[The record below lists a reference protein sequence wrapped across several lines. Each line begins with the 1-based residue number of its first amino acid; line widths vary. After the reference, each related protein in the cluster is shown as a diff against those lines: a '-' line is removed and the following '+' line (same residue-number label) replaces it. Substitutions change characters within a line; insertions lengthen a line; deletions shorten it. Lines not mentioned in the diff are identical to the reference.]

1 MPVNEKPVNEKP
13 INEKPVNEKPAAPAG
28 TAGQTNSP
36 LTRQRLASDSS
47 VTRQCRP
54 AATRVS
60 TGNDTPPRPV
70 TLSYPVAVFSEVS

>member
-36 LTRQRLASDSS
+36 
-47 VTRQCRP
+47 VTRQ
-54 AATRVS
+54 
-60 TGNDTPPRPV
+60 
-70 TLSYPVAVFSEVS
+70 